1 MKNLAGLMQQAKQM
15 QANME
20 AMQAKLEAAQIE
32 GVSGAGLV
40 RVTLTGKGVLKSI
53 KLDAKVVDATETEM
67 LEDLIVAAHA
77 DAKSKLDAFAESEMK
92 NATGGMQLP
101 AGLKLPF

>member
-15 QANME
+15 QQNME
-20 AMQAKLEAAQIE
+20 AMQAKLDAAEIE
-32 GVSGAGLV
+32 GVAGAGLV
-40 RVTLTGKGVLKSI
+40 RLMLTGKGAMKSLKI
-53 KLDAKVVDATETEM
+53 DAKLVDPAEIEM
-67 LEDLIVAAHA
+67 LEDLVLAAHA
-77 DAKSKLDAFAESEMK
+77 DAKNKLDAFTASEMK

>member
-40 RVTLTGKGVLKSI
+40 RVTLSGKGVLKGI
-53 KLDAKVVDATETEM
+53 KIDPKLADPAEIEM
-67 LEDLIVAAHA
+67 LEDLVLAAHA
-77 DAKSKLDAFAESEMK
+77 DAKSKLDAFTESEMK

>member
-15 QANME
+15 QQNME
-20 AMQAKLEAAQIE
+20 AMQAKLDAAEIE
-32 GVSGAGLV
+32 GVAGAGLV
-40 RVTLTGKGVLKSI
+40 RVMLTGKGAMKSLKI
-53 KLDAKVVDATETEM
+53 DAKLVDPAEIEM
-67 LEDLIVAAHA
+67 LEDLVMAAHA
-77 DAKSKLDAFAESEMK
+77 DAKNKLDAFTASEMK

>member
-15 QANME
+15 QQNME
-20 AMQAKLEAAQIE
+20 AMQAKLDAAEME
-32 GVSGAGLV
+32 GVAGAGLV
-40 RVTLTGKGVLKSI
+40 RVVLTGKGAIKSLKI
-53 KLDAKVVDATETEM
+53 DAKLVDPAEIEM
-67 LEDLIVAAHA
+67 LEDLVVAAHA
-77 DAKSKLDAFAESEMK
+77 DAKSKLDAFTAAEMK